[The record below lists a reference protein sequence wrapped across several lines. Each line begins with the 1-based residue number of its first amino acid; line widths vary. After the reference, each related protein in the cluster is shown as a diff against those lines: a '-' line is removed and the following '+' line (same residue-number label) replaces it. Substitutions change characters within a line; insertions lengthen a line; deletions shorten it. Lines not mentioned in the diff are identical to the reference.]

1 MSDLNQ
7 HNIKEYQRRW
17 FIWGILALAYVV
29 VFFHRVAVGVVRTE
43 LITDF
48 SISDV
53 EFGNLGSMY
62 FYAYMLMQIPS
73 GILAD
78 TLGAR
83 KTVTIGTLL
92 AGIGS
97 IIFSMGQSITVG
109 YIGRLIVGL
118 GVSVVFISTLK
129 ILSQWFKEDEFGRMS
144 GLTSFFGN
152 GGSLLAQF
160 PLVLMVSYMGWRMS
174 FTTIGIITIIIA
186 ALIFIIVRN
195 RPEDVGLNPIT
206 LKTSTEKVSVG
217 KSISRVFSNPRT
229 WPGFFIF
236 GGMFGTMISFI
247 GAWGVPYM
255 MHIYNV
261 TKGKASTFT
270 MTVTVGLMI
279 GSLVVGI
286 ISDKI
291 GRRKLPLIVFSIVY
305 LLTWIILLFVNS
317 GDMTFGF
324 LYVLYFIMGFS
335 CSGFVL
341 SWACAKEVNPPDYAG
356 ISTGTVNMGGFL
368 FAAIIQPLIGYI
380 LDHNWAGKMLEGAKV
395 YNIDSYNK
403 AFMLCL
409 VGAIMAVLS
418 VVFVKETNCKNIY
431 NHN

>member
-1 MSDLNQ
+1 MTDINQ
-7 HNIKEYQRRW
+7 NDIKKYHRRW
-17 FIWGILALAYVV
+17 YIWGILALAYVV

-48 SISDV
+48 NITDI

-62 FYAYMLMQIPS
+62 FYAYMIMQIPS

-92 AGIGS
+92 AGVGS
-97 IIFSMGQSITVG
+97 IIFSMGQTITMG

-144 GLTSFFGN
+144 GLTSFIGN

-160 PLVLMVSYMGWRMS
+160 PLVLMVSHMGWRMS
-174 FTTIGIITIIIA
+174 FSTIGVITIVIA
-186 ALIFIIVRN
+186 VLAYLIVRN
-195 RPEDVGLNPIT
+195 KPEDVGLSPIT
-206 LKTSTEKVSVG
+206 PKSSKEKISIKESI
-217 KSISRVFSNPRT
+217 KSVFSNPRT
-229 WPGFFIF
+229 WPGFFAF
-236 GGMFGTMISFI
+236 GGMFGTLIAFI

-261 TKGKASTFT
+261 SKGKASTFT
-270 MTVTVGLMI
+270 MTVTVGLMV
-279 GSLVVGI
+279 GSLVVGV

-291 GRRKLPLIVFSIVY
+291 GKRKSPFLVYSIVY
-305 LLTWIILLFVNS
+305 LITWIILIFVRPGSMSFSALYILF
-317 GDMTFGF
+317 
-324 LYVLYFIMGFS
+324 FIMGFS

-341 SWACAKEVNPPDYAG
+341 SWACTKEVNPPDYAG
-356 ISTGTVNMGGFL
+356 ISTGTANMGGFL

-380 LDHNWAGKMLEGAKV
+380 LNSNWAGKVVEGVKV
-395 YNIDSYNK
+395 YNISSYNK
-403 AFMLCL
+403 AFMICL
-409 VGAIMAVLS
+409 IGAVIALIS
-418 VVFVKETNCKNIY
+418 ILFIKETNCKNVY
-431 NHN
+431 KNK